1 MNAYERDR
9 VQPVF
14 RTKTLEDNRK
24 DEDLAVRVEL
34 YLQRTRPELK
44 GVNVAVHHGFVHL
57 SGVVTTFHLR
67 QLALAAACRVAGVRQ
82 VIDELVVAT
91 PPAKP
96 WRIDRPA
103 GKFESGVRGAS
114 ECELTTKA
122 EPR

>member
-1 MNAYERDR
+1 MNTYQQYRA
-9 VQPVF
+9 QPVLP
-14 RTKTLEDNRK
+14 TKSLE
-24 DEDLAVRVEL
+24 DEDLAVRVGL
-34 YLQRTRPELK
+34 YLQHTRPELR
-44 GVNVAVHHGFVHL
+44 GVNVAVQHGFVHL
-57 SGVVTTFHLR
+57 SGAVTTFHLR

-103 GKFESGVRGAS
+103 GKIDSSVPCAS

-122 EPR
+122 EPT